1 MQWDGYTHSSCP
13 FCHRKPGLGVLRQ
26 LGDGGS
32 RSLICSFCLAEWQ
45 FRRILCPSCGE
56 ENNAKL
62 PVFTAAELEHVRV
75 ECCDTCKHY
84 LKTVDL
90 TRNGLAD
97 PVIDEMAAVQLDLW
111 AQEHGYSKLQ
121 PNLMQM

>member
-1 MQWDGYTHSSCP
+1 M
-13 FCHRKPGLGVLRQ
+13 
-26 LGDGGS
+26 
-32 RSLICSFCLAEWQ
+32 ICSFCLAEWQ

-90 TRNGLAD
+90 TRNGLAN

-121 PNLMQM
+121 LNLMQM